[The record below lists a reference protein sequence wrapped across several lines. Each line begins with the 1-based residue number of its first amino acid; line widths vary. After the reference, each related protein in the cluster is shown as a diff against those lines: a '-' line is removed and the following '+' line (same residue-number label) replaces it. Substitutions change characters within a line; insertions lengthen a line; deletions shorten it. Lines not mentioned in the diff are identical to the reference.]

1 MIARISRRIATGA
14 KRLLKC
20 PGGLAAVLLAISG
33 AALSDGLSLDQARAM
48 AGWVTPGDAPG
59 FPVTITAPGH
69 YRLTSDL
76 IVPAGTGGIVIRA
89 DNVVID
95 LNGFAIRGPAR
106 CAEGKGCADFTA
118 GISQPEEHFG
128 ALVANGT
135 VEGFRTGVE
144 FKSGDNRVEN
154 LAAVDTRFGFVLEEE
169 PAVDADLSADEA
181 AEFAWSKPAP
191 LTGNPGID
199 ATDPEILPETGG
211 PEIRAVF
218 RVPANA
224 VGAISL

>member
-1 MIARISRRIATGA
+1 MIARIPCRIATGA

-20 PGGLAAVLLAISG
+20 SGGLAAVLLAVSG
-33 AALSDGLSLDQARAM
+33 AALSGEPGLDQTRAM
-48 AGWVTPGDAPG
+48 AGWITPGDAPG
-59 FPVTITAPGH
+59 FPVTITAPGR

-76 IVPAGTGGIVIRA
+76 VVPAGTNGIVIRA

-106 CAEGKGCADFTA
+106 CTQGKGCADFTA

-128 ALVANGT
+128 ARVANGT

-144 FKSGDNRVEN
+144 LKSEDNRVEN
-154 LAAVDTRFGFVLEEE
+154 LAAVDTQFGFVLEEE
-169 PAVDADLSADEA
+169 VTVDADPPVDET
-181 AEFAWSKPAP
+181 AEFPWSKPAP
-191 LTGNPGID
+191 LAGNPGID

-211 PEIRAVF
+211 PEVRAVF
-218 RVPANA
+218 RVPASA

>member
-1 MIARISRRIATGA
+1 MIARIPCRIATGA

-20 PGGLAAVLLAISG
+20 SGGLAAVLLAVSG
-33 AALSDGLSLDQARAM
+33 AALSDEPGLDQSRAM
-48 AGWVTPGDAPG
+48 AGWITPGDAPG

-76 IVPAGTGGIVIRA
+76 VVPAGTDGIVIRA

-95 LNGFAIRGPAR
+95 LNGFAIRGPAK
-106 CAEGKGCADFTA
+106 CSEETCTEFTA

-144 FKSGDNRVEN
+144 LKSEDTRVEN
-154 LAAVDTRFGFVLEEE
+154 LAAVDTQFGFLLEEE
-169 PAVDADLSADEA
+169 AAVDADPPVDETAELAWRKPLPLAD
-181 AEFAWSKPAP
+181 
-191 LTGNPGID
+191 NPG
-199 ATDPEILPETGG
+199 TDSTAPEILPEIGG
-211 PEIRAVF
+211 REIRAVF
-218 RVPANA
+218 RVPSNT
-224 VGAISL
+224 VGTISL